1 MSPTAAVRY
10 DRGMDNYL
18 AGLPLFKTLP
28 NDALERLSQ
37 AFILRRYGKG
47 EAIFEESRPADA
59 AFLLRSGLVKAVK
72 YSPAEDP
79 VLMELIVPGRIF
91 GMLPIMDGKPYPVT
105 ALCIQPSSAYR
116 LRAADFQDLMRRHP
130 PFSRAVYAELG
141 SHMRHSQNLRALS
154 TQPVE
159 RVSYILW
166 MLAGV
171 AGPDLRLRRE
181 EIAEMAGTTIETAI
195 RAVGRLRDEGLVSAR
210 WGRISVLK
218 PEALLKLSGAAS

>member
-1 MSPTAAVRY
+1 
-10 DRGMDNYL
+10 MDSYL
-18 AGLPLFKTLP
+18 AGLPLLKTLP

-47 EAIFEESRPADA
+47 ETIFEEGSAADA
-59 AFLLRSGLVKAVK
+59 AYFLRSGLVKAVK
-72 YSPAEDP
+72 YSPAEAS

-105 ALCIQPSSAYR
+105 VVCIQPSSAYR
-116 LRAADFQDLMRRHP
+116 IRSVDFQDLMRRHA

-154 TQPVE
+154 TQPAE
-159 RVSYILW
+159 QRIAYILW

-171 AGPDLRLRRE
+171 AGTELRLRRE

-195 RAVGRLRDEGLVSAR
+195 RVVGRLRDEKLLSAP

-218 PEALLKLSGAAS
+218 PESLLKLSGAAS